1 MGAAWD
7 DLRTVLMLVRHRTL
21 AGAAKA
27 MGVNYTTVARR
38 VRRTEEAMNVSL
50 FERLADGYRPTQAA
64 LLVAEQAIEMENAE
78 HDMMRRM
85 QSAEKE
91 LSGVLTVTA
100 PHMLVANFLVPVFEQ
115 FAHKHPLIDLRIL
128 ATCDLLDLTRLEADI
143 AIRISRNPG
152 DTLKGHRLL
161 EPQSASYANQN
172 VANRI
177 SLDPTAMIDWIVHDV
192 YPSVPK
198 SVSSQ
203 FPNNRVRFRFDD
215 MLAMV
220 GAAQAGMGVVP
231 LPMFLGRS
239 ADGLVQLP
247 VLPPQPFADI
257 WLVGHPDVWSSPK
270 LRAFRDVLINHCK
283 LHSHQ
288 FVA

>member
-1 MGAAWD
+1 MD
-7 DLRTVLMLVRHRTL
+7 DLITDSRYSWVRLGLTL
-21 AGAAKA
+21 FVATIINAGMWAIIVIMPAIEAEYGGTRA
-27 MGVNYTTVARR
+27 M
-38 VRRTEEAMNVSL
+38 VSL
-50 FERLADGYRPTQAA
+50 PYTLTMVGFALGNYIIGRAVDHFGITASLIVAAIMTAIGFGLATLSSS
-64 LLVAEQAIEMENAE
+64 LLI
-78 HDMMRRM
+78 
-85 QSAEKE
+85 
-91 LSGVLTVTA
+91 LS
-100 PHMLVANFLVPVFEQ
+100 VFEQ

>member
-1 MGAAWD
+1 M
-7 DLRTVLMLVRHRTL
+7 
-21 AGAAKA
+21 
-27 MGVNYTTVARR
+27 
-38 VRRTEEAMNVSL
+38 
-50 FERLADGYRPTQAA
+50 
-64 LLVAEQAIEMENAE
+64 
-78 HDMMRRM
+78 
-85 QSAEKE
+85 
-91 LSGVLTVTA
+91 
-100 PHMLVANFLVPVFEQ
+100 
-115 FAHKHPLIDLRIL
+115 
-128 ATCDLLDLTRLEADI
+128 
-143 AIRISRNPG
+143 
-152 DTLKGHRLL
+152 
-161 EPQSASYANQN
+161 
-172 VANRI
+172 
-177 SLDPTAMIDWIVHDV
+177 DPTAMIDWIVHDV